1 MKYKK
6 KVRAG
11 IWFFGLSGSGKTFA
25 SKFISKYKKNCL
37 IIDGDVVRKYVSFD
51 LGYSKK
57 DREKQ
62 IKRVLG
68 ISKIAIKSKLFP
80 IISTVYMNAK
90 IAEIAKLNKIQ
101 VIKIERDMKKIF
113 KINNIYKN
121 KKNVVS
127 LDIKY
132 PKIKMNKI
140 FNSGNKSFYSTL
152 KKLIWK
158 IFWIYTKKIGAVC
171 FANL

>member
-1 MKYKK
+1 MKNKK
-6 KVRAG
+6 KNRTG

-25 SKFISKYKKNCL
+25 SKFISRYKKNCL

-51 LGYSKK
+51 LKYSKK

-62 IKRVLG
+62 IRRVFG

-80 IISTVYMNAK
+80 IISTVYLNTK
-90 IAEIAKLNKIQ
+90 IAKVAKRNRIE

-113 KINNIYKN
+113 KTEKIYRN

-127 LDIKY
+127 FDIQY
-132 PKIKMNKI
+132 PKIKSNKI
-140 FNSGNKSFYSTL
+140 FNTGNKNFYSVL
-152 KKLIWK
+152 RELI
-158 IFWIYTKKIGAVC
+158 
-171 FANL
+171 

>member
-1 MKYKK
+1 MKNKK
-6 KVRAG
+6 KIRTG
-11 IWFFGLSGSGKTFA
+11 IWFFGLSGTGKSFA
-25 SKFISKYKKNCL
+25 SKFTGKYHKNCL

-57 DREKQ
+57 DRDKQ

-68 ISKIAIKSKLFP
+68 ISRIAIESNLFP
-80 IISTVYMNAK
+80 IISTVYMNSK
-90 IAEIAKLNKIQ
+90 IAGIAKQNRIE

-113 KINNIYKN
+113 KMNKVYKN

-132 PKIKMNKI
+132 PKITK
-140 FNSGNKSFYSTL
+140 KSFFPVLNIFLDTIFGY
-152 KKLIWK
+152 LISRETT
-158 IFWIYTKKIGAVC
+158 F
-171 FANL
+171 FLFL